1 MSYREFYS
9 FLNHWINRLELRL
22 GRGLVLGFSNAKP
35 LQITTNHYKLL
46 ILCFRDS

>member
-35 LQITTNHYKLL
+35 LQKMKLSTYKKYAMV
-46 ILCFRDS
+46 CN